1 MVQGLVGK
9 MIHPAIAELK
19 RQAGKPQGKAVAEE
33 IARLFGLTPSGVGE
47 PQTVW
52 SRPPAEGLVE
62 ASSGSRAALLP
73 EERG

>member
-1 MVQGLVGK
+1 

-52 SRPPAEGLVE
+52 SL
-62 ASSGSRAALLP
+62 SLIHI
-73 EERG
+73 